1 MKPIKLI
8 KDCTFGKNYYY
19 KDDVIEPN
27 KDNLEMIKIL
37 NRKGFI
43 IPLTLKEIE
52 EIEKNINKP
61 KFKKEEE

>member
-8 KDCTFGKNYYY
+8 KNCTFGKKYYY

-37 NRKGFI
+37 NQKGFI